1 MINQQDEVIITVAQE
16 SIEQVKEYIYLTQII
31 KQNKQNQTEG

>member
-1 MINQQDEVIITVAQE
+1 MINQQDEVIITVSQE